1 MHNMKTTTLGTYILV
16 GEYKYNLKYLD
27 KEYVWVR
34 VLVNNLKSQLVT
46 K

>member
-1 MHNMKTTTLGTYILV
+1 MHNVKTATRGTYILV

-34 VLVNNLKSQLVT
+34 VFVKNC
-46 K
+46 